1 MNKFIFSFLSL
12 SILFATAC
20 SKENNE
26 KADILDRPHS
36 NSKIELSAEEY
47 ISIAYDNPMEI
58 SDADIFKILDN
69 FIKLEY
75 VLPKGQTKSVVGI
88 STLKRSDSYHLS
100 DKISISSTKSSN
112 SQADDIDCTIAEFE
126 LEANGQ
132 KYKSIIST
140 DERYPKVLAFM
151 KVNENDESCSML
163 PDCEYSNKQESSQSI
178 LNLTFE
184 ALYNHLHEIEVIK
197 KTLRDDTLLKISRK
211 LHKPVSN
218 ISFSEIKNS
227 IFISGDNIAVTK
239 SYAINFPTDQI
250 LSGCWPLVEVAWG
263 GNNSITYNYMPYYWG
278 TNRVWARSAVTA
290 ILHTLSVIKP
300 NMTIPAM
307 TYEGHGYKT
316 AMSVDWDLLTQ
327 TEHFLETDSEV
338 KKEMG
343 ARLYRLINDEIG
355 LKYKGTSSN
364 GYKMTNADSKYTN
377 KNFLTVL
384 RKHINCNNIT
394 AYNLTTILNSL
405 GRARPVFM
413 DSHEIWG
420 DRLVIDGY
428 FKTRSTSGI
437 NSTYLH
443 LLFAN
448 NSGNK
453 STHTGYYLVNANSSL
468 DIQYN
473 SSCVSYSKNFK
484 IIPECRPK

>member
-12 SILFATAC
+12 SILFVTAC

-26 KADILDRPHS
+26 KDDITDRS
-36 NSKIELSAEEY
+36 LSDSEIVLSVEEY
-47 ISIAYDNPMEI
+47 ISIAYDDPKEI
-58 SDADIFKILDN
+58 SESEVIDIIDN
-69 FIKLEY
+69 FARQEY
-75 VLPKGQTKSVVGI
+75 VLPKGQTKSIGGI
-88 STLKRSDSYHLS
+88 STLKRSAKYHLS
-100 DKISISSTKSSN
+100 DKISTFSTKSPMYN
-112 SQADDIDCTIAEFE
+112 IDCTIAEFE
-126 LEANGQ
+126 FEANGQ
-132 KYKSIIST
+132 KYKSIVST

-151 KVNENDESCSML
+151 KVNENSEPYSAQYLFENSDE
-163 PDCEYSNKQESSQSI
+163 QEFSQSI
-178 LNLTFE
+178 LDLTFE
-184 ALYNHLHEIEVIK
+184 ALYNHLQEIEAIK
-197 KTLRDDTLLKISRK
+197 ESLRDDTLLKISNK

-218 ISFSEIKNS
+218 ISFSEIKNN
-227 IFISGDNIAVTK
+227 ICISGDNNVTTK
-239 SYAINFPTDQI
+239 SYAIDFPADRI

-278 TNRVWARSAVTA
+278 TDRVWAKSAVTA
-290 ILHTLSVIKP
+290 ILHIFSVVKP
-300 NMTIPAM
+300 TMTIPAK
-307 TYEGHGYKT
+307 TYEGHGYKV
-316 AMSVDWDLLTQ
+316 AMSVNWDTLTQ
-327 TEHFLETDSEV
+327 SEHFLETDSEV

-343 ARLYRLINDEIG
+343 GRLYRLINDEIG

-364 GYKMTNADSKYTN
+364 SYKLTNADSKYTN

-384 RKHINCNNIT
+384 RKHIDCNNIS

-405 GRARPVFM
+405 GRARPVFL
-413 DSHEIWG
+413 DSYEIWG

-448 NSGNK
+448 NMGNK
-453 STHTGYYLVNANSSL
+453 STTTGYYLVNTDSSL

-473 SSCVSYSKNFK
+473 SSCVSHSKKFK
-484 IIPECRPK
+484 IIPECRPKQ